1 MAFSALLVMAQAAS
15 VASNPSLGIAE
26 GRCRTD
32 EAGPAFIVT
41 IAGLKDRAG
50 SLKLEVYPSND
61 VDFLQDDNLLLNA
74 GKVFRRAVMPV
85 PQSGTPTMCIRVPA
99 PGDYSLS
106 LLHDRDNNR
115 KFNFTGDGIGFAGNP
130 RLHWSKPKA
139 ASTRAHAGSGLTP
152 ITIVMNYRT
161 GLASF
166 GPLKS
171 GGSK

>member
-1 MAFSALLVMAQAAS
+1 MSVSAAIFLMAQAGS
-15 VASNPSLGIAE
+15 LASNPSLGIAE
-26 GRCRTD
+26 GRCRAD
-32 EAGPAFIVT
+32 ESGPAFMVSVS
-41 IAGLKDRAG
+41 GLKDRKG

-74 GKVFRRAVMPV
+74 GKVFRRAVVPV
-85 PQSGTPTMCIRVPA
+85 PQSGTPVLCIRVPA
-99 PGDYSLS
+99 PGDYSVS

-130 RLHWSKPKA
+130 KLHWSKPKA
-139 ASTRAHAGSGLTP
+139 AATRAHAGAGLTP

-166 GPLKS
+166 GPLKR
-171 GGSK
+171 GGE